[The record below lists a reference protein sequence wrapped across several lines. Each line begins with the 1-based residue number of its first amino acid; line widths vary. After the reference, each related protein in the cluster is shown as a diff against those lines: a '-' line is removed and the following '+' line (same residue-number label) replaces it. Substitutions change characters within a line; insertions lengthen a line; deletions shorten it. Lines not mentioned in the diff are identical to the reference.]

1 MNADSNQSELK
12 VLQDAIYAGKVERA
26 RAMTPGERLDEAL
39 ELSND
44 IYTWMLD
51 GAKSQC
57 GLKSDA
63 EGWAEVERR
72 LQTLRRLHERNL
84 YKPVTA

>member
-1 MNADSNQSELK
+1 MENQDSEIPELQKSIYRQK
-12 VLQDAIYAGKVERA
+12 VMRA

-44 IYTWMLD
+44 IFFWMLD
-51 GAKSQC
+51 GAKNQC
-57 GLKSDA
+57 GLASDE

-72 LQTLRRLHERNL
+72 LARLRRLHEAGL
-84 YKPVTA
+84 YQPVP